1 MLVIVILL
9 ICALLLGYIWGK
21 STGRVEGYTQGLATL
36 PLLLRERSC
45 EQGYCILCHEQLEKK
60 PSAE

>member
-9 ICALLLGYIWGK
+9 MCTLLLGYVWGK
-21 STGRVEGYTQGLATL
+21 HNGRAEGYEQGIVDL

-45 EQGYCILCHEQLEKK
+45 EQGYCILCHEQFLEK
-60 PSAE
+60 PSDS